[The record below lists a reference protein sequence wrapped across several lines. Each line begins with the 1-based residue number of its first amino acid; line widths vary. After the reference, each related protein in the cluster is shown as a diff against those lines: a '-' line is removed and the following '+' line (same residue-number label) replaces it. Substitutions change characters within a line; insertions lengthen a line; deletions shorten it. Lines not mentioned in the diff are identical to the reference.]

1 MELQKQQQQQQQQ
14 AQQQQQQQQV
24 HQLSLLEGGDSGG
37 VGNQL
42 SQFIQLA
49 QLQQVD
55 PQQFDQLK
63 VGNTCTLLGT
73 HAIYTK
79 NSVLEDRI
87 VLCLKMKK
95 IYTKH

>member
-14 AQQQQQQQQV
+14 AQQQQQV

-63 VGNTCTLLGT
+63 VGNTCMQGLRDTCNLYEKFCIGRQ
-73 HAIYTK
+73 HHVIPQNEK
-79 NSVLEDRI
+79 NKT
-87 VLCLKMKK
+87 CQ
-95 IYTKH
+95 